1 MKIIK
6 NSWLI
11 SFAVLIILLT
21 IVLIK
26 SAGLK
31 NKETSFFFP
40 KDIGGFCLDKICLE
54 KKDNLWI
61 VKADNKLIPANDD
74 LVNTY
79 IEKFKQIKL
88 NDLISENKDK
98 FKDFGIGADNK
109 LILKINDKNLEIGNV
124 SINTN
129 ETYVKE
135 NNKNSIYKIPFVLN
149 RDDLT
154 QVSNW
159 EKKELTN
166 LPQFQIKK
174 ITAKWRNKN
183 KEFVPK
189 DNNWENSKQ
198 IDKIAHL
205 EIAKYLENFKLDNL
219 QKYEFEIET
228 ENGKT
233 KLVIGK
239 YFATLDEKYYFE
251 ISKENFNL
259 LTAGLN

>member
-11 SFAVLIILLT
+11 SFAVLIILLA

-26 SAGLK
+26 SADLK
-31 NKETSFFFP
+31 NKETSFLFT
-40 KDIGGFCLDKICLE
+40 KNIDSFCLNKICLE
-54 KKDNLWI
+54 KKNNLWM
-61 VKADNKLIPANDD
+61 VNADSKIIPANDY

-98 FKDFGIGADNK
+98 FKDFGIDADNK
-109 LILKINDKNLEIGNV
+109 LVLKIDDKKLEIGSV
-124 SINTN
+124 SNSRD

-135 NNKNSIYKIPFVLN
+135 EDKNSVYKIPFVLDKN
-149 RDDLT
+149 NLS
-154 QVSNW
+154 QVSDW
-159 EKKELTN
+159 EKKDLTN
-166 LPQFQIKK
+166 LPQFQITKV
-174 ITAKWRNKN
+174 TAKWGNKN

-189 DNNWENSKQ
+189 DNNWGNPKQ

-205 EIAKYLENFKLDNL
+205 EIGKYLEDFKPDNL

-233 KLVIGK
+233 KLVVGK

-251 ISKENFNL
+251 ISQENFNL
-259 LTAGLN
+259 LTGGLN